1 MTKNCNKVT
10 KFYDFNTGREAIA
23 PYQFKGNL
31 ILRNLSSYQNYDN
44 FEIMYLLFSPNW
56 VSVLRQEALIYLQQT
71 PFLFST
77 ILTRENC
84 VLLNSVQEF
93 IEKEAWLPLV
103 FCLCLYKE
111 SLNKKEIQLNLCEIF
126 SIWILNC
133 VKLGRAVTFMK
144 YLASLVSLI
153 FLPKT

>member
-133 VKLGRAVTFMK
+133 VKLGLAVTFMK

>member
-10 KFYDFNTGREAIA
+10 KFYDFNTGRETIA

-31 ILRNLSSYQNYDN
+31 ILRNLSSYQNCDN
-44 FEIMYLLFSPNW
+44 FEIVYLLFSPNC

-84 VLLNSVQEF
+84 VLLNSLQEF
-93 IEKEAWLPLV
+93 IEKEACLPLV
-103 FCLCLYKE
+103 FFLCLYKE
-111 SLNKKEIQLNLCEIF
+111 S
-126 SIWILNC
+126 
-133 VKLGRAVTFMK
+133 
-144 YLASLVSLI
+144 
-153 FLPKT
+153 